1 MSEEDR
7 LAEQY
12 HNRLEEEYY
21 ARLEKVSAESYRIL
35 SKEHEELEN
44 EFENFK
50 SEVFEYAKENNVSG
64 LMEYLKSKEVF

>member
-12 HNRLEEEYY
+12 HNRFEEEYY
-21 ARLEKVSAESYRIL
+21 GSLEKVSAENYRIL
-35 SKEHEELEN
+35 SKEFEELEN

-50 SEVFEYAKENNVSG
+50 TEVFEYAKENNMAG
-64 LMEYLKSKEVF
+64 LMEFLKSKEVF

>member
-12 HNRLEEEYY
+12 HNRLEEEYHEN
-21 ARLEKVSAESYRIL
+21 LEKVSAESYRTL

-44 EFENFK
+44 EFESFK
-50 SEVFEYAKENNVSG
+50 TEVFEYAKENNMPG

>member
-12 HNRLEEEYY
+12 HNRLEEEYQEN
-21 ARLEKVSAESYRIL
+21 LEKVSAESYRTL

-44 EFENFK
+44 EFESFK
-50 SEVFEYAKENNVSG
+50 IEVFEYAKENNMPG